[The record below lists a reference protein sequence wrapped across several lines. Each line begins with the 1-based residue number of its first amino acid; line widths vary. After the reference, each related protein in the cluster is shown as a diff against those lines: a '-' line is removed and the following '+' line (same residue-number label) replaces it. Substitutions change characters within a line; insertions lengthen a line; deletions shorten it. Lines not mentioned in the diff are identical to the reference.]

1 MNLKWI
7 TWANGSAW
15 APCIVEKK
23 INGEYK
29 YVFYFSGG
37 LNGGAKQLGY
47 AVSDNPTG
55 PFTVS
60 TAPLVTSSPTGSGQ
74 QIDSDVFTDPVS
86 GKTYL
91 YWGNGYMAVAELN
104 DDLTSL
110 KTAPKAITPSN
121 YTEGTYVFY
130 RNGKYYFTWSK
141 GNTSNA
147 DYKVYY
153 GYSTSP
159 TGSITIPANN
169 NILVKD
175 LTKGVNGPGHNSV
188 IQIPGKDE
196 WYMVYHR
203 ISRPNGINNTNPGP
217 GNVRELC
224 IDKLEF
230 NSDGTIKQVVTT
242 IEGINPVKIDNTPNA
257 IESVYNS
264 QERGELVNTEIYSI
278 NGMKLNTK
286 KIIFGGVYI
295 LKKHIKVG
303 WCFLKRR

>member
-1 MNLKWI
+1 
-7 TWANGSAW
+7 
-15 APCIVEKK
+15 
-23 INGEYK
+23 
-29 YVFYFSGG
+29 
-37 LNGGAKQLGY
+37 LNGGAKQPGY
-47 AVSDNPTG
+47 AVSENPTE
-55 PFTVS
+55 PF
-60 TAPLVTSSPTGSGQ
+60 
-74 QIDSDVFTDPVS
+74 
-86 GKTYL
+86 
-91 YWGNGYMAVAELN
+91 
-104 DDLTSL
+104 
-110 KTAPKAITPSN
+110 
-121 YTEGTYVFY
+121 
-130 RNGKYYFTWSK
+130 
-141 GNTSNA
+141 
-147 DYKVYY
+147 
-153 GYSTSP
+153 
-159 TGSITIPANN
+159 TIPANN

-175 LTKGVNGPGHNSV
+175 PTKGVNGPGHNSV

-295 LKKHIKVG
+295 LKKTYKSGLVFFEKKIIYNQN
-303 WCFLKRR
+303 CNNLI